1 MFEITFSP
9 SGPGRPISPKG
20 PISPYLQKRGQ
31 THSLNVV
38 NQVLI
43 SLCTRRHEMLKE
55 MVVDSWTRVLLPTT
69 ELNNQVH

>member
-31 THSLNVV
+31 TQPLNMV